1 MAPVIIVEMYA
12 KDTPA
17 AIEGLK
23 RTLNEAAKHYK
34 NSQGTIEWLPIQDI
48 EDERA
53 FTVFEKFESEQDI
66 AAHREHPYR
75 ATFLAGLKEVLEG
88 PPKPRSYR
96 EFV

>member
-1 MAPVIIVEMYA
+1 MRFTGQKQEEPGSFIQHFLYAAPRIMAPVIIVEMYA

-34 NSQGTIEWLPIQDI
+34 NSQGTIEWLPIQDT

-53 FTVFEKFESEQDI
+53 FTVFEKFESEKVSNDVI
-66 AAHREHPYR
+66 ALEH
-75 ATFLAGLKEVLEG
+75 
-88 PPKPRSYR
+88 
-96 EFV
+96 